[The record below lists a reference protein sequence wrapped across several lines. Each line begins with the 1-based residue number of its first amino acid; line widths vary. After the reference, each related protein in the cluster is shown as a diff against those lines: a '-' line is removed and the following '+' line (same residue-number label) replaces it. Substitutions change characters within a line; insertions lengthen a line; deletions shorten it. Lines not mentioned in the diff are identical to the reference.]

1 MESMPGAKD
10 ITGDLGKLRQ
20 RKVLPQ
26 GQAPTLP
33 SVHHQERKIAF
44 NALSFFFWTL
54 VCLFFV
60 LQLAFLAWLSL

>member
-1 MESMPGAKD
+1 MPGAKD

-20 RKVLPQ
+20 HKVLPR
-26 GQAPTLP
+26 GEAPILP
-33 SVHHQERKIAF
+33 HRSQQERKTAF

-54 VCLFFV
+54 VVIFLV